1 MGFSFLSLVS
11 SDCFFNASFYYIFF
25 LLIKKKKKK
34 RNLACWCFPI
44 SLSLSFVCCSILFV
58 IVLRMIYGYF
68 LMMKDYIWHHQV

>member
-34 RNLACWCFPI
+34 EKSGMLVFSYIP
-44 SLSLSFVCCSILFV
+44 LFLLFV
-58 IVLRMIYGYF
+58 VAYYL
-68 LMMKDYIWHHQV
+68 L